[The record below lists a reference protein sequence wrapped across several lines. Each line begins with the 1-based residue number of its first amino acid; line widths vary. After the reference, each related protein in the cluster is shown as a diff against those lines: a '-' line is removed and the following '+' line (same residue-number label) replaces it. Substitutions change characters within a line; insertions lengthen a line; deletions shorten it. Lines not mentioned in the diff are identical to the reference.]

1 MIAFSSS
8 TGQSK
13 TNAPLPSKI
22 NRRFYSSTR
31 EMLPDTINQGPGPHG
46 NVMHP
51 AAQSA
56 HQCGGKRS
64 EAAQPTESM
73 CLVNIIAT

>member
-1 MIAFSSS
+1 
-8 TGQSK
+8 
-13 TNAPLPSKI
+13 
-22 NRRFYSSTR
+22 
-31 EMLPDTINQGPGPHG
+31 MLPDTINQGPGPHG